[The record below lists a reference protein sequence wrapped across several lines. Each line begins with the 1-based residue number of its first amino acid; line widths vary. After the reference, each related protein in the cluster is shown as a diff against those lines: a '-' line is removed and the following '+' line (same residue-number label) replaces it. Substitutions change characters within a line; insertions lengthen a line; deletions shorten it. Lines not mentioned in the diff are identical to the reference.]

1 MIISKREYSKRIEEV
16 ENPNYG
22 KGGGRHRGPH
32 AGPRPPEYITHIY
45 WDHLAKLKGSFL
57 DFKNLTLIAKQFKPD
72 NYYITVLEKDKW
84 TYNNFGVEINVEL
97 DKENFKNKMNNLKN
111 KFDESPEKLKMFQ
124 SLLINAIRKLNTNQ
138 ENKDEAEKY
147 FENKIIDATIW
158 NMLYHVF
165 KNEINKF
172 IELGLNKDKKNYTGL
187 KFSDLQTH
195 YRNGFR

>member
-172 IELGLNKDKKNYTGL
+172 IELGLNK
-187 KFSDLQTH
+187 
-195 YRNGFR
+195 